1 MTPKGVIYD
10 QGYRRYQGRYR
21 GRGYAIWSLIV
32 SDLRRALGVKKS
44 WQYKTGLW
52 VLLAII
58 FAQTLVFFFVDFAA
72 RIGTGTEAPTAL
84 TNPHSALFDGMSIIL
99 LILSAMVAPDLLCSD
114 RKYKVLSLYLVRP
127 IELYDYLL
135 AKGAVIF
142 GFLTFIAFIPQLGIF
157 AAKAFTAPDAI
168 KYSVEHSRDFGASFA
183 SSLLYAVF
191 YASLAMA
198 VSSLT
203 AQRAYATGAIIVVP
217 ILLGAASALLFATT
231 KNDYWQLLD
240 IDGLPGGVKNAL
252 FGVSY
257 TVSETSVTINEQT
270 ISFQPLEWWIYLIA
284 LGAVVALSLSTV
296 LFSYAKERP

>member
-1 MTPKGVIYD
+1 MTSKGVIYD

-21 GRGYAIWSLIV
+21 GRGYAIWSLIA

-52 VLLAII
+52 VLFAII
-58 FAQTLVFFFVDFAA
+58 LAQTLVFFFVDFAA
-72 RIGTGTEAPTAL
+72 RMGTGAPTAL

-99 LILSAMVAPDLLCSD
+99 LILSAMAAPDLLCSD
-114 RKYKVLSLYLVRP
+114 RKCKVVSLYLVRP

-157 AAKAFTAPDAI
+157 IAKAFTAPDAI
-168 KYSVEHSRDFGASFA
+168 TYSVEHSGDFGASFA
-183 SSLLYAVF
+183 ASLLYAVF
-191 YASLAMA
+191 YGSLAMA

-203 AQRAYATGAIIVVP
+203 AQRAYATGAIIAIPVLAGLASG
-217 ILLGAASALLFATT
+217 LLLVST
-231 KNDYWQLLD
+231 KNPYWQLLD

-257 TVSETSVTINEQT
+257 AVSETSVTIHEQT
-270 ISFQPLEWWIYLIA
+270 ISFQPLAWWLYLIA

>member
-21 GRGYAIWSLIV
+21 GRGYAIGSLIV
-32 SDLRRALGVKKS
+32 SDLKRALGVKKN

-52 VLLAII
+52 VLFAII

-72 RIGTGTEAPTAL
+72 RMGTGAPTAL

-114 RKYKVLSLYLVRP
+114 RKCKVVSLYLVRP

-135 AKGAVIF
+135 AKGAVLF
-142 GFLTFIAFIPQLGIF
+142 GFLTLIAFIPQLGIF
-157 AAKAFTAPDAI
+157 VAKAFTVPDAI
-168 KYSVEHSRDFGASFA
+168 KYFIEHSRDFGASFA

-198 VSSLT
+198 ISSLT

-240 IDGLPGGVKNAL
+240 IDGLPDGVKNAL

-257 TVSETSVTINEQT
+257 TVSETSVTIR
-270 ISFQPLEWWIYLIA
+270 PLEWWVYLIA
-284 LGAVVALSLSTV
+284 LGAVVALSLSIV